1 MTIANQQQEN
11 AINHQ
16 KQDETQS
23 SHSPNVHGHGDNT
36 VYELGKEMNKAYREM
51 KQSLGVFFED
61 KSGYEALLDETQ
73 CELLNSGRIVKR
85 EVIDMSDMMD
95 KMCGVMLK

>member
-1 MTIANQQQEN
+1 MTIANEH
-11 AINHQ
+11 AINHH
-16 KQDETQS
+16 KEDETQS
-23 SHSPNVHGHGDNT
+23 SHSSSEHGQIDNT
-36 VYELGKEMNKAYREM
+36 IYKLGKEMNKSYREM
-51 KQSLGVFFED
+51 KQSLEVFFED
-61 KSGYEALLDETQ
+61 KVGYEALLDETQ